1 MGDWCRRKGVL
12 LLEIFYCY
20 KGISEGWSGWGPRAP
35 EERCVGDW
43 CRRKGVLLYEIFY
56 YYIGISEGCSGWVP
70 RAPEEVEWETGVE
83 GKEYYFWRF
92 FTVTK
97 G

>member
-1 MGDWCRRKGVL
+1 MRGGYRVL
-12 LLEIFYCY
+12 Q
-20 KGISEGWSGWGPRAP
+20 KSVA
-35 EERCVGDW
+35 
-43 CRRKGVLLYEIFY
+43 
-56 YYIGISEGCSGWVP
+56 
-70 RAPEEVEWETGVE
+70 WETGVE

>member
-1 MGDWCRRKGVL
+1 M
-12 LLEIFYCY
+12 
-20 KGISEGWSGWGPRAP
+20 
-35 EERCVGDW
+35 GDW

-83 GKEYYFWRF
+83 GKEYYCWRF